1 MSKTKDSSEESEDE
15 VHYAITYPDQLEPN
29 DTVITGGSFYP
40 VELITKVV
48 KTIAKSAKSYNIV
61 FDDNTALTMKP
72 EDTIL
77 AVVTDEDDSESKNE
91 LKQIFKIPTVKQ
103 IINKKK

>member
-1 MSKTKDSSEESEDE
+1 MSDTSDSDE
-15 VHYAITYPDQLEPN
+15 VHYAITCPEQLEPN
-29 DTVITGGSFYP
+29 DVVITGGSFYP
-40 VELITKVV
+40 LELITKVV
-48 KTIAKSAKSYNIV
+48 KTVTKSAKSYNIV

-77 AVVTDEDDSESKNE
+77 AVVTDEDESESESKNE
-91 LKQIFKIPTVKQ
+91 LKQIFKMPTVKQ